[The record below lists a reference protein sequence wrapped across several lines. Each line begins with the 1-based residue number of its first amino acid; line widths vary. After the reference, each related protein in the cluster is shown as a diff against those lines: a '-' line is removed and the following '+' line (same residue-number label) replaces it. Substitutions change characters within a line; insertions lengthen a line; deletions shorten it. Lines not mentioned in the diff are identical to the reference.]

1 MADSDAPLDV
11 YLAYYAD
18 ADTAQLDYDDLK
30 SLADDD
36 TIKIEAILLAS
47 RDADGKIHVK
57 DNDHS
62 GRKGAGWGA
71 AIGLVAGAIF
81 PPSLLAGAV
90 VGGLAGGGIGSLV
103 SAANRSDI
111 KADLED
117 EMPPDSSAVIAVFD
131 EIWVDQV
138 EKALSRAANVDK
150 QQLDDDSKKAVK
162 DANAG

>member
-1 MADSDAPLDV
+1 MAKSDAPLDV

-18 ADTAQLDYDDLK
+18 ADTARLDYEDLK
-30 SLADDD
+30 RLADAD
-36 TIKIEAILLAS
+36 TIKIEAILLVS

-57 DNDHS
+57 DNEHA
-62 GRKGAGWGA
+62 GLKGAGWGA

-81 PPSLLAGAV
+81 PPSLLAGAAAGGL
-90 VGGLAGGGIGSLV
+90 VGGGVGSLV
-103 SAANRSDI
+103 SAAGKSEI

-117 EMPPDSSAVIAVFD
+117 EMPPDSSAVVAVFD

-150 QQLDDDSKKAVK
+150 QQLDEESKKAIE
-162 DANAG
+162 DANAS

>member
-1 MADSDAPLDV
+1 MAETDAPLDV

-36 TIKIEAILLAS
+36 TIKIEAIMLAS

-71 AIGLVAGAIF
+71 AIGLVAGALF
-81 PPSLLAGAV
+81 PPSLLAGAA

-103 SAANRSDI
+103 SAANKSAI

-117 EMPPDSSAVIAVFD
+117 EMPPDSSAVVAVFD

-138 EKALSRAANVDK
+138 AKALARAGSVEK
-150 QQLDDDSKKAVK
+150 EQLHDDSKKAVK
-162 DANAG
+162 DANG